1 MPEPPCL
8 ECVACSARFEI
19 GPMFYGCP
27 SCRAKAKVAPLEV
40 VYDPGAATPAAH
52 RQEVSGLWRW
62 SSLLP
67 PVRRESRVSLGEG
80 ATPLLP
86 IACGQNGMRVLLKNE
101 TANPTWSWKD
111 RPNCVS
117 VSTAREFGFRRTVA
131 ISTGNHGCAA
141 AAYSAAAGA
150 NCVVFCHA
158 GAPAS
163 QLALMLSYG
172 ARVIRGGDQD
182 KLVRQLLERNDTYP
196 CSVFCPRAGYS
207 NPFGIEGFKTIAFE
221 LYEQLDHSVPDRVF
235 VPAGSGDGIYGVWK
249 GFREL
254 HKFGWVP
261 NTPKMIA
268 CQASG
273 ADSAFRAFQKKSH
286 HAEML
291 DSTSTV
297 ALSIA
302 ERIIGDHALRAVY
315 ESGGSVLTCSDEQI
329 LDAQRLLMRQGFA
342 LEPASAA
349 PLACLQQLA
358 SDWSPGETWVVVGS
372 GAAVK
377 WGTVANNFEMPRLWG
392 PDVADVADLAL

>member
-1 MPEPPCL
+1 
-8 ECVACSARFEI
+8 
-19 GPMFYGCP
+19 MFYGCP
-27 SCRAKAKVAPLEV
+27 ACRAIGRVAPLEV
-40 VYDPGAATPAAH
+40 ACDLGAATLSANH
-52 RQEVSGLWRW
+52 REALGLWRW

-67 PVRRESRVSLGEG
+67 RVRTESRVSLGEG

-86 IACGQNGMRVLLKNE
+86 IACGRDGLRVLLKNE

-117 VSTAREFGFRRTVA
+117 VSMAREFGFRRTVA

-141 AAYSAAAGA
+141 AAYSAAATA

-158 GAPAS
+158 GAPES
-163 QLALMLSYG
+163 QLALMISYG
-172 ARVIRGGDQD
+172 ARVIRGGDQE
-182 KLVRQLLERNDTYP
+182 KLLKQLLERGDHYP
-196 CSVFCPRAGYS
+196 CSIFCPRAGYS

-254 HKFGWVP
+254 HKLGWITNAP
-261 NTPKMIA
+261 RMIA
-268 CQASG
+268 CQAFG

-286 HAEML
+286 HAEAL

-315 ESGGSVLTCSDEQI
+315 ESDGSVLTCSDEEI
-329 LDAQRLLMRQGFA
+329 LEAQRVLMRQGFA

-349 PLACLQQLA
+349 AVACLQQVA
-358 SDWSPGETWVVVGS
+358 SEWSRGETWVVIGS

-377 WGTVANNFEMPRLWG
+377 WGTVSANFEMPRLLG
-392 PDVADVADLAL
+392 PDVADIADLAL